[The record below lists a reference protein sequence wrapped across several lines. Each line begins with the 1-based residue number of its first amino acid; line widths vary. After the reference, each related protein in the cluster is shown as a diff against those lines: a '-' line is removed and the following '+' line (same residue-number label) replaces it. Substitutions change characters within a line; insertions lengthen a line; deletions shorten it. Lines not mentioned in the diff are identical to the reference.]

1 MRTLF
6 SHHGLY
12 IVCNILK
19 VFTRYA
25 DFTLVAPPPSPELE
39 IKKWEKERD
48 RISKKFQAKRENK
61 NCPTNQMFDV
71 RPSQKTRHGAITLDA
86 DGVFFMYFIFMTRRA

>member
-1 MRTLF
+1 M
-6 SHHGLY
+6 G
-12 IVCNILK
+12 
-19 VFTRYA
+19 
-25 DFTLVAPPPSPELE
+25 
-39 IKKWEKERD
+39 KERD

-86 DGVFFMYFIFMTRRA
+86 DGVFLCTLFL